1 MLKNIFATTQLLILD
16 CLSMSSTST
25 LNKRFV
31 HLSIVK
37 VRPSVPRHLVSWP
50 MGELTK
56 CSLVPANFRPL
67 INISNIFKCC
77 CAIFHVCNYA
87 VKVD

>member
-1 MLKNIFATTQLLILD
+1 MSEYVLYIYMYIEYTI
-16 CLSMSSTST
+16 CLHRY
-25 LNKRFV
+25 N
-31 HLSIVK
+31 IVK